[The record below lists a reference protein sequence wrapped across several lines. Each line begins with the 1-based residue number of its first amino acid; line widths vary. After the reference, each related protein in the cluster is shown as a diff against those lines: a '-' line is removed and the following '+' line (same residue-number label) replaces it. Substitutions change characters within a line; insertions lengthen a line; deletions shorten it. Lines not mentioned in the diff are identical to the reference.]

1 MTQPA
6 RETCPVDLHYP
17 EPAAADLDLPAIVGR
32 GRRIRRRQRLG
43 KAAAGAVAC
52 VAVASMAVGLRG
64 TTFAWFPGHS
74 ESQAGRAVTPI
85 DSFIAINPPVG
96 GKLTLLSN
104 RPKGWTTIAWATR
117 DGQVCWATYPTA
129 PGGVTDQNCWQPADV
144 PGRGGEGFGPL
155 MPTAELF
162 PVRRVAVPEFGLVT
176 PRADRVTVTFFGRR
190 FSAGVV
196 PVPMGGG
203 KTIGVYMIWLAVPA
217 SANGYGSGDVGGVVA
232 YDRAGHVVA
241 RHGPGL

>member
-32 GRRIRRRQRLG
+32 GRRIRRRRRLG
-43 KAAAGAVAC
+43 KAAGAVVAC
-52 VAVASMAVGLRG
+52 VAVASIAVGLRG
-64 TTFAWFPGHS
+64 TTFTWFPGHA
-74 ESQAGRAVTPI
+74 EAPAGRAVTPI
-85 DSFIAINPPVG
+85 DSFIASHPPVG

-104 RPKGWTTIAWATR
+104 RPAGWSTVAWAAR
-117 DGQVCWATYPTA
+117 NGQVCWATYPTA
-129 PGGVTDQNCWQPADV
+129 HRGVTDQHCWQPADV
-144 PGRGGEGFGPL
+144 PGRERGAFGPL
-155 MPTAELF
+155 MPTTELY
-162 PVRRVAVPEFGLVT
+162 PVRRVAEFGLVT
-176 PRADRVTVTFFGRR
+176 PRAARVTVTFFGRR

-203 KTIGVYMIWLAVPA
+203 KTAGVYMIWLAVPA
-217 SANGYGSGDVGGVVA
+217 GANGYGSSDVGGAVA

>member
-43 KAAAGAVAC
+43 KAAAAVAAC
-52 VAVASMAVGLRG
+52 VAVASIAVGLRG
-64 TTFAWFPGHS
+64 TTFTWFPGHS
-74 ESQAGRAVTPI
+74 VSPAGRAVTPI
-85 DSFIAINPPVG
+85 DSLIAIHPPVG

-104 RPKGWTTIAWATR
+104 RPAGWTSVAWATR
-117 DGQVCWATYPTA
+117 DGQVCWVTYPA
-129 PGGVTDQNCWQPADV
+129 ARSGIPDQNCWQPGDV
-144 PGRGGEGFGPL
+144 PGRGHGAFGPL
-155 MPTAELF
+155 MPTVEQYH
-162 PVRRVAVPEFGLVT
+162 VRRVAAFGLVT
-176 PRADRVTVTFFGRR
+176 SHAARVTVTFFGRP

-196 PVPMGGG
+196 PVPMAGG
-203 KTIGVYMIWLAVPA
+203 KTVGVYMIWLAVPA
-217 SANGYGSGDVGGVVA
+217 SASGYGMGDVGGAAA

-241 RHGPGL
+241 RQGPGL

>member
-17 EPAAADLDLPAIVGR
+17 EPAPADLDLPAIVGR
-32 GRRIRRRQRLG
+32 GRRIRRGRRLA
-43 KAAAGAVAC
+43 KAAAAVVAC
-52 VAVASMAVGLRG
+52 VAVASVAVGLRG
-64 TTFAWFPGHS
+64 TTFTWFPVRY
-74 ESQAGRAVTPI
+74 ESPASRPVTPV
-85 DSFIAINPPVG
+85 DSLIASNPPVG

-104 RPKGWTTIAWATR
+104 RPAGWTTVAWATR
-117 DGQVCWATYPTA
+117 DGRVCWITYPTA
-129 PGGVTDQNCWQPADV
+129 HRGVPDQNCWQPTEV
-144 PGRGGEGFGPL
+144 PGGRRGGFGPL
-155 MPTAELF
+155 MPTVERY
-162 PVRRVAVPEFGLVT
+162 PVRRVAEFGLVT
-176 PRADRVTVTFFGRR
+176 PRATRVTTTFFGRP

-217 SANGYGSGDVGGVVA
+217 SANGYGGGDVGGAIA

>member
-17 EPAAADLDLPAIVGR
+17 EPAPADLDLPAIVGR
-32 GRRIRRRQRLG
+32 GRRIRRRQRLA
-43 KAAAGAVAC
+43 KATAAIVAC
-52 VAVASMAVGLRG
+52 AAVASVAVGLRG
-64 TTFAWFPGHS
+64 TTFTWFPGHA
-74 ESQAGRAVTPI
+74 EAAAGRAVTPV
-85 DSFIAINPPVG
+85 DSFIASNPPVG

-104 RPKGWTTIAWATR
+104 RPAGWTTVAWATR
-117 DGQVCWATYPTA
+117 DGRVCWITYPTA
-129 PGGVTDQNCWQPADV
+129 HRGVSDQNCWQPTEV
-144 PGRGGEGFGPL
+144 PGGRRGGFGPL
-155 MPTAELF
+155 IPTVALY
-162 PVRRVAVPEFGLVT
+162 PVRRVAEFGLVT
-176 PRADRVTVTFFGRR
+176 PRATRVTVTFFGRP

-217 SANGYGSGDVGGVVA
+217 GANGYGGGDVGGAIA

>member
-32 GRRIRRRQRLG
+32 GRRIRRRQRIG
-43 KAAAGAVAC
+43 KAAAAVVAC
-52 VAVASMAVGLRG
+52 VAVASIAVGLRG
-64 TTFAWFPGHS
+64 TTFTWFRGHS
-74 ESQAGRAVTPI
+74 VSPAGRAVTPI
-85 DSFIAINPPVG
+85 DSFIAVHPPVG

-104 RPKGWTTIAWATR
+104 RPAGWTSVAWATR
-117 DGQVCWATYPTA
+117 DGQVCWVSYPTH
-129 PGGVTDQNCWQPADV
+129 GGVSEQSCWQPDDV
-144 PGRGGEGFGPL
+144 PGRGRAAFGTL
-155 MPTAELF
+155 MPSAALY
-162 PVRRVAVPEFGLVT
+162 PGDRVAEFGLVT
-176 PRADRVTVTFFGRR
+176 PRAARVTVTFSGRP

-196 PVPMGGG
+196 PVPMAGG
-203 KTIGVYMIWLAVPA
+203 KTAGVYMIWLVVPA
-217 SANGYGSGDVGGVVA
+217 SASGYGSGDIGGAVA

>member
-17 EPAAADLDLPAIVGR
+17 EPAAADLDLPAIIGQ

-43 KAAAGAVAC
+43 KAAAAIVAC
-52 VAVASMAVGLRG
+52 VAAASIAVGLRG
-64 TTFAWFPGHS
+64 ATFTWFPGHA
-74 ESQAGRAVTPI
+74 QAPAGRAGTPV
-85 DSFIAINPPVG
+85 DSLIALHPPVG

-104 RPKGWTTIAWATR
+104 RPAGWTTVAWAAR
-117 DGQVCWATYPTA
+117 DGQVCWVTYPTA
-129 PGGVTDQNCWQPADV
+129 HRGVSDHNCWQPAEV
-144 PGRGGEGFGPL
+144 PGREGFGPL
-155 MPTAELF
+155 MPTAALF
-162 PVRRVAVPEFGLVT
+162 PVRRVAVPAFGLVT
-176 PRADRVTVTFFGRR
+176 PRAARVTVSFFGRR

-196 PVPMGGG
+196 PVPMSGG

-217 SANGYGSGDVGGVVA
+217 SAQGYGSGDVGGA
-232 YDRAGHVVA
+232 IGYDRAGHVVA